1 MKTII
6 VGGGKVGF
14 YLIKTLLRKN
24 LDVILIEKSESSAYR
39 ISNEL
44 NIEVVHG
51 DGTDLRVLKEA
62 GIENCDVIAAVTGN
76 DEENL
81 VICQIAKVQYQ
92 VAKTLARV
100 NNPKNI
106 TMFRQLGVDKA
117 ICSTKVIADL
127 IEYEVETDY
136 LKIIQAFDLGDMV
149 LAELIVFSA
158 CSWASKTIK
167 TMEIPHDCV
176 IVSISRNGNLIYPR
190 GDTTILLADKVL
202 IVIDKNY
209 IPQLRKV
216 LMK

>member
-1 MKTII
+1 MKTIV

-14 YLIKTLLRKN
+14 YLIKTLLSKK
-24 LDVILIEKSESSAYR
+24 LDVILIEKNASSAYR

-81 VICQIAKVQYQ
+81 VICQIAKVQYK

-136 LKIIQAFDLGDMV
+136 LRIIQTFDLGDMV
-149 LAELIVFSA
+149 LAEIMMFPA
-158 CSWASKTIK
+158 CSWADKQIK
-167 TMEIPHDCV
+167 TMPIPHDCV
-176 IVSISRNGNLIYPR
+176 IVSIARDGNLIYPR
-190 GDTTILLADKVL
+190 GDTTILPADKVL
-202 IVIDKNY
+202 IVIDKKN
-209 IPQLRKV
+209 IPELRKI
-216 LMK
+216 LTK